1 MMHDFLAQLFAH
13 ARGVW
18 RHRWLALT
26 AAWLFAI
33 GGWMFV
39 STIPDQYRASA
50 RLYVDT
56 NSVLRPLLRGLTV
69 QPDLVQRVSL
79 ISRMLLSRP
88 NLERVARMSDL
99 DLGPSGEPE
108 RERLLDELAEGIRIE
123 GDRAN
128 VSLYSI
134 SFEHRDPESARRV
147 VQSLVSIFIEEA
159 LVSDQRANSSARD
172 FLDQEIADYE
182 ARLQESERRLADFK
196 RRYAGLLPGE
206 GSGYYQSLE
215 SQQAALRDAELAL
228 REALWRRDE
237 LADQIDAEPFGGAE
251 AEPETRRV
259 AVADPRIEALRQRL
273 DLLLLRYTERH
284 PDVLE
289 LRRLIAEIRAQGG
302 QWVEQPVASAS
313 VDADSLYGSLRVAL
327 SEADAE
333 VAALRA
339 RVENTRQRLSDLE
352 GKIDSIPG
360 IEAELKQLTRNYTT
374 IAAQHAA
381 LLERRESARLS
392 TQVEKTAEGV
402 KFRVIDPP
410 FVPRKPSAPNRA
422 ALAGLV
428 LVLAVAGGVAVALG
442 MSLLRPVFDDRR
454 ILYRSLGLP
463 VLGTV
468 GLVRTP
474 SERLR
479 AQLLLVPFALVGGG
493 LLLVFGLLVTGQAM
507 LPSLG

>member
-1 MMHDFLAQLFAH
+1 MMHDVLAQLFAH

-33 GGWMFV
+33 AGWMFV

-99 DLGPSGEPE
+99 DLGPSGTPE
-108 RERLLDELAEGIRIE
+108 RERLLNELAEGIRIE

-128 VSLYSI
+128 VSLYSL

-182 ARLQESERRLADFK
+182 ARLQDSERRLADFK

-215 SQQAALRDAELAL
+215 AQQAALRNAELAL

-237 LADQIDAEPFGGAE
+237 LADQIDAEPLGE
-251 AEPETRRV
+251 AEEAQAGRL
-259 AVADPRIEALRQRL
+259 AVEDPRIEPLRQRL

-289 LRRLIAEIRAQGG
+289 LRRLIAEIRAQGRG
-302 QWVEQPVASAS
+302 QWVERPLSPEAVQAG
-313 VDADSLYGSLRVAL
+313 SLYGSLRVAL

-339 RVENTRQRLSDLE
+339 RVENARQRLADLE

-374 IAAQHAA
+374 IAAQHSA

-422 ALAGLV
+422 ALAGVV
-428 LVLAVAGGVAVALG
+428 LVLAIGGGVAVALG

-474 SERLR
+474 RERLR
-479 AQLLLVPFALVGGG
+479 AQLLLVPFAAFGGG
-493 LLLVFGLLVTGQAM
+493 LLLVFGLLVTGQVM